1 MKTGIDRKSRSSLK
15 SILITSPII
24 FFFVAIIGVFYS
36 MLYNETRQKITKMGE
51 LNAVSTA
58 EEIDQYLS
66 KGIETIKLACYTL
79 DNMLRSGKSQAEIH
93 DFLVMES
100 EAIQN
105 TTDENSTGLYGF
117 INGEYIDGTDWVPP
131 SYYSAVE
138 RPWYIA
144 ARANGQRIAVVDPYV
159 DAQTGDI
166 MITFSKTLCDA
177 KSVAAMDF
185 SIKHLQTLTEDIQ
198 SRRESNIEI
207 VLNSKYQVIAHSDK
221 NEFNKEYLEE
231 KGTFGGE
238 LVKEMRTTKES
249 NFSFKYNGAEYIV
262 YRVNVSNNWICLS
275 ICDATVEFAQI
286 RGFLIFT
293 IVSLLVTVSI
303 LLLILIFLNKKR
315 EQVSNLSLDV
325 VEALA
330 TAIDAKDT
338 YTNGHSARVADYSRE
353 IARRFGYN
361 GKKQNE
367 IYMMGL
373 LHDVGK
379 IGIPD
384 AVINKPGRLTEEE
397 FELIKSH
404 SSIGALILSKTRDM
418 PRLAVGAHWHHERYD
433 GTGYPDKLA
442 GENIPEEARIIA
454 VADSYDAMTSSRSY
468 RGALTQEQVKNEIEH
483 GKGTQFDP
491 KFADIML
498 KMIEEDKDYKM
509 HGQ

>member
-1 MKTGIDRKSRSSLK
+1 M
-15 SILITSPII
+15 
-24 FFFVAIIGVFYS
+24 
-36 MLYNETRQKITKMGE
+36 
-51 LNAVSTA
+51 
-58 EEIDQYLS
+58 
-66 KGIETIKLACYTL
+66 
-79 DNMLRSGKSQAEIH
+79 
-93 DFLVMES
+93 
-100 EAIQN
+100 
-105 TTDENSTGLYGF
+105 
-117 INGEYIDGTDWVPP
+117 
-131 SYYSAVE
+131 
-138 RPWYIA
+138 
-144 ARANGQRIAVVDPYV
+144 RA
-159 DAQTGDI
+159 
-166 MITFSKTLCDA
+166 
-177 KSVAAMDF
+177 
-185 SIKHLQTLTEDIQ
+185 
-198 SRRESNIEI
+198 
-207 VLNSKYQVIAHSDK
+207 
-221 NEFNKEYLEE
+221 
-231 KGTFGGE
+231 
-238 LVKEMRTTKES
+238 TKEN

-293 IVSLLVTVSI
+293 IVSLFVTVSI

-361 GKKQNE
+361 AKKQNE

-433 GTGYPDKLA
+433 GTGYPDKLV